1 MKRIVVMLAAVA
13 LFGEA
18 YGASYT
24 IDPNHTYPN
33 WEVSHLGISVL
44 RGKFTKTSGKLTFDR
59 EAKTGSVEI
68 EIDAAS
74 VESGHAKFNAD
85 LREEKLLNVG
95 KFPRISFRST
105 AFNFTQDTL
114 ATVDRDL
121 TLLGVTKPVTL
132 TVNSMGCT
140 MHPRLKR
147 EVCGAD
153 LITTIRRSDF
163 GMNYSIPRNGDVVTL
178 RIQVEAHK
186 DQ

>member
-1 MKRIVVMLAAVA
+1 MRRFVVMLAAIP

-24 IDPNHTYPN
+24 IDSNHTYPS

-44 RGKFTKTSGKLTFDR
+44 RGKFTKTTGKLTWDR
-59 EAKTGSVEI
+59 ETKAASVQI
-68 EIDAAS
+68 EVDSAS
-74 VESGHAKFNAD
+74 VESGHAKFND
-85 LREEKLLNVG
+85 HLRSTDFFNVE
-95 KFPRISFRST
+95 KFPKITFQSAS
-105 AFNFTQDTL
+105 FNFTQDTL
-114 ATVDRDL
+114 TTVDGDL
-121 TLLGVTKPVTL
+121 TLLGITKPITL

-140 MHPRLKR
+140 IHPRLKI

-153 LITTIRRSDF
+153 LVGSIRRSDF
-163 GMNYSIPRNGDVVTL
+163 GMKYGIPRNGDVVTL

>member
-1 MKRIVVMLAAVA
+1 MKRIVVMLAAVT

-18 YGASYT
+18 YGVSYT
-24 IDPNHTYPN
+24 IDPNHTYPS

-44 RGKFTKTSGKLTFDR
+44 RGKFTKTTGKLTLDR
-59 EAKTGSVEI
+59 EAKTGSVQI
-68 EIDAAS
+68 EVDAAS
-74 VESGHAKFNAD
+74 VESGHAKFND
-85 LREEKLLNVG
+85 HLRSEDFFNVE
-95 KFPRISFRST
+95 KFPKITFQSMS
-105 AFNFTQDTL
+105 FNFTQDTL
-114 ATVDRDL
+114 ATVDGEL

-140 MHPRLKR
+140 THPRLKR

-153 LITTIRRSDF
+153 LVTAIRRSDF
-163 GMNYSIPRNGDVVTL
+163 GMKYGIPRNGDVVTL